1 MPSDEAKLSSGRK
14 GPFRLAVS
22 GWWPGVL
29 LVLLVFLAYFRTLH
43 CGFIWDDDAYVT
55 GNPLLTAP
63 DGLKRIWFSLDSP
76 SQYFPLTYTLFRLE
90 RPFWGLNP
98 MGYHFVNLLL
108 HAVNALL
115 VWRLLKRLSVP
126 GAWLAAALFALHPVQ
141 VETVAW
147 ITERKNLLSLFFF
160 LLALRAWLEF
170 IEDRPRPIWRWY
182 GAALIFYGLALC
194 AKTTACTLPAALL
207 LVLWLKGKPISRV
220 RLAQVVPFVAVGAG
234 MGLLTIWWERY
245 HQGTQGGFYGLG
257 WLERVLL
264 ASRAVWFYVGKL
276 AWPVNLMF
284 SYPRWTIDAGDPL
297 AYLGLLAGGGMCG
310 VIYFA
315 RRWFGRS
322 VEVAV
327 AFYVATLSPMLGF
340 IMLATFQYSFVAD
353 HYQYAASIGLLALAA
368 AGITSALAPFRKGKP
383 FLEPVLGGMLLV
395 VLGGLT
401 WRQAAVY
408 RDSETL
414 WRDTLAKNPDSW
426 IAHDNLGAA
435 LLAPGRSEEALD
447 HFRKSIQLHPGG
459 VVAHNDYSAVLKQS
473 GRLEEAETEAR
484 KAIEL
489 GPNLTAPHINLVE
502 ILLKQGRLIEAV
514 EEYKSILRLVPASEP
529 GRIGLADTLCQLGRS
544 DEAIPHY
551 RQILEAD
558 PANFDVRIRLGRAL
572 IENGDFAPAESI
584 FSSVRQTD
592 PHHAQAVDGLG
603 YALAMQG
610 RLEEAKARFLEAMR
624 LDPKDAYAHL
634 HYAIYLSMQHQA
646 REAVA
651 EYRQA
656 VALDDQ
662 LSMAYNNLAWM
673 LAAYPDPQI
682 RNGPEAV
689 TLAERA
695 CRLTHDEIPFYVG
708 TLAAAYAEAGRFSD
722 AVATAEK
729 ARDLARKAGLEKV
742 AERNEQL
749 LELYRSGR
757 PYHEPADPN

>member
-1 MPSDEAKLSSGRK
+1 MPSDEASLSSGPK
-14 GPFRLAVS
+14 SGFRLIMS
-22 GWWPGVL
+22 GLWPGGL
-29 LVLLVFLAYFRTLH
+29 LVLLVFLAYCRTLH

-55 GNPLLTAP
+55 DNPLLTAP
-63 DGLKRIWFSLDSP
+63 DGLRRIWFSLDSP
-76 SQYFPLTYTLFRLE
+76 SQYFPLTYTMFRLE
-90 RPFWGLNP
+90 RSFWGLNP

-115 VWRLLKRLSVP
+115 VWRLLKRLSVS

-147 ITERKNLLSLFFF
+147 ITERKNLLSLFFL
-160 LLALRAWLEF
+160 LLALRAWVEF
-170 IEDRPRPIWRWY
+170 IEDRPRSVWRWY
-182 GAALIFYGLALC
+182 GLALLFYTLALC

-207 LVLWLKGKPISRV
+207 LVLWLKEKPIGRV
-220 RLAQVVPFVAVGAG
+220 RLAQVVPFVVLGVG
-234 MGLLTIWWERY
+234 MGLLTMWWERF
-245 HQGTQGGFYGLG
+245 HQGTEGSYYGFG
-257 WLERVLL
+257 WLERLLL
-264 ASRAVWFYVGKL
+264 ASRAVWFYAGKL
-276 AWPVNLMF
+276 AWPVNLSF

-297 AYLGLLAGGGMCG
+297 AYVWLLAGGGLSG

-315 RRWFGRS
+315 RRWVGRS

-327 AFYVATLSPMLGF
+327 AYYVATLSPMLGF

-368 AGITSALAPFRKGKP
+368 AAISLVGKSLP
-383 FLEPVLGGMLLV
+383 GKKSFLEPAVGGILLLALGI
-395 VLGGLT
+395 LT
-401 WRQAAVY
+401 WRQTAIY
-408 RDSETL
+408 RDRETL
-414 WRDTLAKNPDSW
+414 WRDTLAKNPNSW
-426 IAHDNLGAA
+426 IAHDNLGVCYFEA
-435 LLAPGRSEEALD
+435 GRLEEAMEL
-447 HFRKSIQLHPGG
+447 FRRSLELNPNG
-459 VVAHNDYSAVLKQS
+459 VVAHNDYSAALQRA
-473 GRLEEAETEAR
+473 GRLDEGEAEAR
-484 KAIEL
+484 KALEL
-489 GPNLTAPHINLVE
+489 SQSFVPAHINLVKVFQKRGQLNE
-502 ILLKQGRLIEAV
+502 VV
-514 EEYKSILRLVPASEP
+514 EEYKILLQLVPDSGP
-529 GRIGLADTLCQLGRS
+529 GRLGLADTLCQLGRS
-544 DEAIPHY
+544 AEAIPYY
-551 RQILEAD
+551 RQVLEAN
-558 PANFDVRIRLGRAL
+558 PTNSDVRIRLGRAL

-584 FSSVRQTD
+584 FASARQTD
-592 PHHAQAVDGLG
+592 PHNAKAVDGLG

-610 RLEEAKARFLEAMR
+610 RLDEARTRFLEAMR

-634 HYAIYLSMQHQA
+634 HYAICLSMKHRA

-656 VALDDQ
+656 VVLDDQ
-662 LSMAYNNLAWM
+662 LSMAYNNLAWV

-708 TLAAAYAEAGRFSD
+708 TLAAAYAEAGRFSE

-749 LELYRSGR
+749 LELYRAGR
-757 PYHEPADPN
+757 PYHEPADAN